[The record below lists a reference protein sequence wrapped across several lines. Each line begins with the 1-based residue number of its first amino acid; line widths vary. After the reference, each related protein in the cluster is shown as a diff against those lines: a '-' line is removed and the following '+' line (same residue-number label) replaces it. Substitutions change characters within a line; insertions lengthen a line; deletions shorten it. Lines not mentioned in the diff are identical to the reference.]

1 MIPRREEIRKAYEA
15 GYEAVVALMETTF
28 KGMDERLR
36 MLESRLSQNSQNS
49 HRPPSSEGL
58 RKPPP
63 RSERKKTG
71 RRSGGQAGHEGTTL
85 EMVAEPDEIVDHWPR
100 HCAGCGEVLEAKHA
114 SGYEARQIHDLPP
127 IKIEVTEHRGMKV
140 YCCGCGTVT
149 RGTFPERVTQP
160 VQYGSGLA
168 ALAVYANVYQLLP
181 LERTSELLEDLGKR
195 RLSEGTLVN
204 MLMAC
209 GKGVAPIVANIK
221 AALSQ
226 MPVLHLDETGL
237 RVMNKLHW
245 LHVVATNQL
254 TFYAVDEKRGKQA
267 HEHIGILPKYS
278 GVAIHDAY
286 ASYDQWT
293 QAGLKHGLCNAHLL
307 RDLQAIDELTGQRWA
322 TDMKALLGQMKAAVD
337 QAKTLAQPKLA
348 SPQWASFIAQ
358 YDAIV
363 RRALQSNS
371 RPTKQPGKR
380 GRTKA
385 SPARN
390 LAERLRDRKEDIL
403 RFLHDFA
410 VSFDNNQ
417 AERDLRM
424 MKVKQKVSGCFRSL
438 EGARTFAAI
447 RTYIS
452 SARKQGFHALHAL
465 RAIFDGSSIVLK
477 LA

>member
-1 MIPRREEIRKAYEA
+1 MIPSREEIRKAHDE
-15 GYEAVVALMETTF
+15 GYEAVVALIETTF
-28 KGMDERLR
+28 KGMDERLKV
-36 MLESRLSQNSQNS
+36 LESRLNQNSQNS

-85 EMVAEPDEIVDHWPR
+85 EMATEPDEIVDHWPEK
-100 HCAGCGEVLEAKHA
+100 CASCGQTLGATHA
-114 SGYEARQIHDLPP
+114 NGYEARQVHDLPE
-127 IKIEVTEHRGMKV
+127 IAIEVTEHRAMKV
-140 YCCGCGTVT
+140 CCSGCGTVT
-149 RGTFPERVTQP
+149 RAAFPERVTQP
-160 VQYGSGLA
+160 VQYGSGMA
-168 ALAVYANVYQLLP
+168 SLAVYANVYQLLP
-181 LERTSELLEDLGKR
+181 LERTSDLLEDLGKR

-204 MLMAC
+204 MLVAC

-245 LHVVATNQL
+245 LHVVATDQL

-267 HEHIGILPKYS
+267 HEKIGILPHYI

-307 RDLQAIDELTGQRWA
+307 RDLQAIDELTHQRWA
-322 TDMKALLGQMKAAVD
+322 PAMKALLSQMKAAVD
-337 QAKTLAQPKLA
+337 AAKTQALLKLTP
-348 SPQWASFIAQ
+348 PQLASFITQ

-371 RPTKQPGKR
+371 RPIKQPGKR
-380 GRTKA
+380 GRAKA

-390 LAERLRDRKEDIL
+390 LAERLRDRKDDVL

-410 VSFDNNQ
+410 VPFDNNQ

-438 EGARTFAAI
+438 VGAHTFAAI
-447 RTYIS
+447 RSYIS

-465 RAIFDGSSIVLK
+465 RAIFDGSSIDLK
-477 LA
+477 